1 VKRLAI
7 VTVALLAGCG
17 GDDEPRDVLGTSTPV
32 VRSFGYIEAIDQQA
46 GTLRFDAAEFL
57 SGAEGLR
64 AAREDGAIGPEEALS
79 NDYYVRNSDR
89 SPETLVLA
97 DEVAV
102 TRVQCNGGCRE
113 KLPGELNAL
122 AASFHLREVPNL
134 GDSYRGRHTQYWLT
148 IEDGE
153 VKRID
158 ELYLP

>member
-17 GDDEPRDVLGTSTPV
+17 GDGESRDVLGTSTPV
-32 VRSFGYIEAIDQQA
+32 VRSFGYIESIDVEA
-46 GTLRFDAAEFL
+46 RTLRFDAAEFL
-57 SGAEGLR
+57 TGAKGLR
-64 AAREDGAIGPEEALS
+64 AAREDGAIEPEEPLS

-89 SPETLVLA
+89 STETLVLA

-122 AASFHLREVPNL
+122 AASFRLGDVPNL
-134 GDSYRGRHTQYWLT
+134 SDPYRGRHTQYWLT
-148 IEDGE
+148 IEEGE